1 MKKLFLSLTLII
13 VLILVS
19 VYGILFTKYG
29 NGIVSSYIENKINT
43 GQNDV
48 KLKVNDFVLT
58 SKYLNFDASI
68 NDNSKINISGDLSL
82 FQKSVNLKYD
92 IKINELST
100 LKNLTKQEF
109 KGPLSTSGIF
119 IGNEEEAIIQGV
131 SDIAQSQTKY
141 YFNLEDF
148 EPKNINIQVKNA
160 KIEDLLVLLNKP
172 QYAKGDLTIH
182 TDIKNANLSKLD
194 GMIIAKITDG
204 KINNDVVNSE
214 FNQGIQSSINFQ
226 SEINAILTPNKAEVK
241 SNLSSSIADIFMN
254 KTVIDLSTKNVKTD
268 YKIDIKNLAKL
279 EGIVSKKL
287 NGEFLTDGNLKAF
300 DDTIQIEGSSD
311 IFEGITKYN
320 AEFINLKPSNVK
332 FSIENARLEKL
343 LQVINEPIYSTG
355 SLNIDANIKNAD
367 LNKLDGT
374 IISKIDDA
382 LVINEVANVV
392 FKQNLQDKLNYSL
405 EIDTSL
411 VPNQAISKTY
421 IETTMGNLTAQKSV
435 YDFNENSFI
444 SDYLLNIEDLGKLK
458 DISKMKLKGKLDING
473 QISNKDNNFSANGNS
488 NTLGGTFDFDLKND
502 KLNANLKNIDV
513 QELSNMLDYSKIFD
527 SKANFVLD
535 YDLLV
540 KKGDLT
546 GKLINGHFLENDFTL
561 LINQLTKGDLTKEV
575 YESFDIDSKIDDKV
589 LTSNLIMKSQ
599 NTQII
604 SKDSVLDLK
613 QNLIDAKIDT
623 TIKDKTFAVKV
634 NGETSNPKISLD
646 AKDLLKEQL
655 NKQLEKKKDKIQEKL
670 NKALGKKADDAKTKQ
685 LIDDIKSM
693 VK

>member
-214 FNQGIQSSINFQ
+214 FNQGFQSSINFQ

-241 SNLSSSIADIFMN
+241 SNLISSLAEIFMN
-254 KTVIDLSTKNVKTD
+254 KTVIDLSTNNIKTD

-287 NGEFLTDGNLKAF
+287 NGQFLTDGNLKAF

-332 FSIENARLEKL
+332 FSVENARLEKL

-392 FKQNLQDKLNYSL
+392 FKQNLQDKLNYNL
-405 EIDTSL
+405 EIDTNL

-435 YDFNENSFI
+435 YDFNGNSFS
-444 SDYLLNIEDLGKLK
+444 SDYLLNIADLEKLK
-458 DISKMKLKGKLDING
+458 DITKMKLKGKLDING
-473 QISNKDNNFSANGNS
+473 EISNKENNLFVTGNS

-540 KKGDLT
+540 KKGNLT

-613 QNLIDAKIDT
+613 QNLIDAKFDT

-634 NGETSNPKISLD
+634 NGEASNPKISLD

>member
-1 MKKLFLSLTLII
+1 MKKMFLSLTLII

-29 NGIVSSYIENKINT
+29 NGVVSSYIENKINT

-48 KLKVNDFVLT
+48 KLKVNDFTLT
-58 SKYLNFDASI
+58 SKNLNFDASI

-82 FQKSVNLKYD
+82 FQKSVDLKYD

-119 IGNEEEAIIQGV
+119 IGNEQEAIIQGV
-131 SDIAQSQTKY
+131 TDIAKSQTKY

-148 EPKNINIQVKNA
+148 EAKNINIQVKNA
-160 KIEDLLVLLNKP
+160 KIEDLLILLNKP

-182 TDIKNANLSKLD
+182 ADIKNADLSKLD

-214 FNQGIQSSINFQ
+214 FNQSFQSAINFQ

-241 SNLSSSIADIFMN
+241 SNLISSLAEIFMN
-254 KTVIDLSTKNVKTD
+254 KTIIELSTNNIKTD

-279 EGIVSKKL
+279 EGITSKKL

-300 DDTIQIEGSSD
+300 DQTIQIEGSSD

-320 AEFINLKPSNVK
+320 AEFINFKPLNMRL
-332 FSIENARLEKL
+332 SIENARLEKL
-343 LQVINEPIYSTG
+343 LQVLNEPIYSTG

-374 IISKIDDA
+374 IISKIDDG
-382 LVINEVANVV
+382 LIINEVANVV
-392 FKQNLQDKLNYSL
+392 FKQTLQEKLNYNL
-405 EIDTSL
+405 EVDTNL
-411 VPNQAISKTY
+411 VPNQAISKAY
-421 IETTMGNLTAQKSV
+421 IETSKGNLTAQKAV
-435 YDFNENSFI
+435 YDFNVNSFI
-444 SDYLLNIEDLGKLK
+444 SDYLLNIPALEKLK
-458 DISKMKLKGKLDING
+458 DITKMNLKGKLDVNG
-473 QISNKDNNFSANGNS
+473 EISNKENNLFVTGNS

-502 KLNANLKNIDV
+502 KLNANLKNIDT
-513 QELSNMLDYSKIFD
+513 QELFNMLEYSKIFD

-540 KKGDLT
+540 KKGNLT
-546 GKLINGHFLENDFTL
+546 GKLLNGHFLDNDFTL
-561 LINQLTKGDLTKEV
+561 LINQLTKGDLTKELF
-575 YESFDIDSKIDDKV
+575 ETFDINSQIDDKV
-589 LTSNLIMKSQ
+589 LTSDLIMKSQ

-670 NKALGKKADDAKTKQ
+670 NKALGKKADDAKTKE

>member
-13 VLILVS
+13 VLVLVS

-29 NGIVSSYIENKINT
+29 NSVVSSYIEKKINT

-48 KLKVNDFVLT
+48 KLKVNDFTLT
-58 SKYLNFDASI
+58 LKYLNFDASI

-82 FQKSVNLKYD
+82 FKKSVDLKYD

-109 KGPLSTSGIF
+109 KGPLVTSGIF
-119 IGNEEEAIIQGV
+119 IGNEQEAIIQGV

-148 EPKNINIQVKNA
+148 EPKNINVQVKNA

-182 TDIKNANLSKLD
+182 ADIKNANLSKLD
-194 GMIIAKITDG
+194 GMIIAKIIDG
-204 KINNDVVNSE
+204 KINNDIINSE
-214 FNQGIQSSINFQ
+214 FNQGFQSAINFQ
-226 SEINAILTPNKAEVK
+226 SDINAILTPNKAEIK
-241 SNLSSSIADIFMN
+241 SNLNSSLGEISMN
-254 KTVIDLSTKNVKTD
+254 KTTIDLSTNNIKTD
-268 YKIDIKNLAKL
+268 YKIDIKNLSKL
-279 EGIVSKKL
+279 EGIISKKL

-300 DDTIQIEGSSD
+300 DQTIQIEGSSD
-311 IFEGITKYN
+311 VLEGITKYN
-320 AEFINLKPSNVK
+320 AEFINFKPSNVK
-332 FSIENARLEKL
+332 LSVENARLEKL

-355 SLNIDANIKNAD
+355 NLNIDANIKNAD
-367 LNKLDGT
+367 LNRLDGT
-374 IISKIDDA
+374 IISKIDDGSI
-382 LVINEVANVV
+382 VNEVANVV
-392 FKQNLQDKLNYSL
+392 FKQTLEEKLNYNL
-405 EIDTSL
+405 EIDTNL
-411 VPNQAISKTY
+411 VPNQAISKAY
-421 IETTMGNLTAQKSV
+421 VETTMGNLTAQKAV
-435 YDFNENSFI
+435 YDFDGNSFI
-444 SDYLLNIEDLGKLK
+444 SDYLLNMPALEKLK
-458 DISKMKLKGKLDING
+458 DITKMNLKGKLDING
-473 QISNKDNNFSANGNS
+473 EISNKDNNLSVIGNS

-502 KLNANLKNIDV
+502 KLKANLKNIDV

-540 KKGDLT
+540 KKGNLT
-546 GKLINGHFLENDFTL
+546 GKLLNGHFLENDFTL

-575 YESFDIDSKIDDKV
+575 YETFDIDSQIDNKV

-599 NTQII
+599 NTQITT
-604 SKDSVLDLK
+604 KDSVLDLE
-613 QNLIDAKIDT
+613 QNLVDAKIDT
-623 TIKDKTFAVKV
+623 TIKEKTFAVKV
-634 NGETSNPKISLD
+634 SGDTSNPKISLD
-646 AKDLLKEQL
+646 AKDLLKEQI

-670 NKALGKKADDAKTKQ
+670 NKVLGKNANDAKTKQ

>member
-1 MKKLFLSLTLII
+1 MKKLFLYLVLVTVII
-13 VLILVS
+13 LAS

-29 NGIVSSYIENKINT
+29 NGIVSSYIEEKVNS
-43 GQNDV
+43 GQSDV
-48 KLKVNDFVLT
+48 KLKVDNFTLT
-58 SKYLNFDASI
+58 LKNLNFDASI

-82 FQKSVNLKYD
+82 FEKSVDLKYD

-109 KGPLSTSGIF
+109 KGPLVTSGIF
-119 IGNEEEAIIQGV
+119 TGNDQEAIIQGV
-131 SDIAQSQTKY
+131 SDVARSQTKY
-141 YFNLEDF
+141 YFNLEGF

-241 SNLSSSIADIFMN
+241 SNLISSLGEISMN
-254 KTVIDLSTKNVKTD
+254 KTIIELSTNNIKTD

-279 EGIVSKKL
+279 EGIISKKL
-287 NGEFLTDGNLKAF
+287 NGQFLTNGSLKAF
-300 DDTIQIEGSSD
+300 DETIQIEGNSD
-311 IFEGITKYN
+311 VLEGITKYN
-320 AEFINLKPSNVK
+320 ADFINLKPSNIR

-343 LQVINEPIYSTG
+343 LQVINEPIYTIG

-374 IISKIDDA
+374 IISKIDDG
-382 LVINEVANVV
+382 LIVNEVANVV
-392 FKQNLQDKLNYSL
+392 FKQNLEEKLNYNL
-405 EIDTSL
+405 EVDTNL
-411 VPNQAISKTY
+411 VPNQAISKAY
-421 IETTMGNLTAQKSV
+421 IETSKGNLTAQKAV
-435 YDFNENSFI
+435 YDFNVNSFI
-444 SDYLLNIEDLGKLK
+444 SDYLLNIPALEKLK
-458 DISKMKLKGKLDING
+458 DVTKINLKGTLDIVG
-473 QISNKDNNFSANGNS
+473 EISNKENNFSVIGNS
-488 NTLGGTFDFDLKND
+488 KTLGGTFDFDLKND
-502 KLNANLKNIDV
+502 KLNANLKNIDT

-527 SKANFVLD
+527 SKANFILD
-535 YDLLV
+535 YDLLS
-540 KKGDLT
+540 KKGNLT
-546 GKLINGHFLENDFTL
+546 GKLLNGHFLENDFTL

-575 YESFDIDSKIDDKV
+575 YDTFDIDSQIDDK
-589 LTSNLIMKSQ
+589 LLISNLIMKSQ
-599 NTQII
+599 NTQITT
-604 SKDSVLDLK
+604 KDAVLDLK
-613 QNLIDAKIDT
+613 QNLVDAKIDT
-623 TIKDKTFAVKV
+623 TIKDKTLAIKV
-634 NGETSNPKISLD
+634 NGNTSNPKISVD

-670 NKALGKKADDAKTKQ
+670 NKALGKNADDAKTKQ